1 MSLSNIIKRR
11 ETTPERFDKHP
22 TAAPLVDVYENQDE
36 LLVVADV
43 PGTATDG
50 VNVHFDKGHLVIDAK
65 RAEETTGPGAPNGD
79 PVKTKPLFGPARAA
93 DYHREFSVPQGIDAA
108 RIEAQLS
115 GGVLRVHLPKSE
127 GLKPR
132 RIEVKSS

>member
-11 ETTPERFDKHP
+11 ETAPERFDKRS

-36 LLVVADV
+36 LLVVAEV
-43 PGTATDG
+43 PGTAKDG

-65 RAEETTGPGAPNGD
+65 RAEETTG
-79 PVKTKPLFGPARAA
+79 KPLFGHARGA

-108 RIEAQLS
+108 RIEAHLA
-115 GGVLRVHLPKSE
+115 GGVLSVHLPKSE